1 MFEMELKDPLLLL
14 TALLALPVYRL
25 GSRDRGAATV
35 GFSNVAAAI
44 RAPRSWRVRLAFV
57 PPALVSL
64 AIVAMA
70 VALARPRV
78 PDELTR
84 VRSEGIA
91 IVMVVDRSGSMDARD
106 LVREDQSVSRLAVV
120 KERFVEFVTGGES
133 GQGRKDD
140 AIGLVAFARYADGLC
155 PLTLDHGSLLSI
167 VDDMEIATGRREDGT
182 ALGEGL
188 GLAVERLRKH
198 KARAKVAIVLTD
210 GVNNA
215 GDISPAQAAELARTN
230 DVKVYCIG
238 TGTRGMAPV
247 PAADPFTGRTYLR
260 RMPVQIDEAT
270 LKEIAHA
277 TGGTYFR
284 ATDDDSMADI
294 YHEIDQLERTE
305 ITEKRYLNYHE
316 KFLPFVAAALGLL
329 GLGCTLSGTLFRRLP

>member
-1 MFEMELKDPLLLL
+1 MFDMELKDPLLLL
-14 TALLALPVYRL
+14 TALLAIPIYRL
-25 GSRDRGAATV
+25 LLRRRGAAAV
-35 GFSNVAAAI
+35 GFSNVAAAS

-57 PPALVSL
+57 PWLLVSL
-64 AIVAMA
+64 AVVAMA

-91 IVMVVDRSGSMDARD
+91 IVMVVDRSGSMEARD
-106 LVREDQSVSRLAVV
+106 LVEDDQSVSRLAVV
-120 KERFVEFVTGGES
+120 KARFVEFVTGGES
-133 GQGRKDD
+133 GNGRGDD
-140 AIGLVAFARYADGLC
+140 AIGLVAFARWADGLC

-167 VDDMEIATGRREDGT
+167 VDDMEIVTERREDGT

-198 KARAKVAIVLTD
+198 KARSKIAILLTD

-215 GDISPAQAAELARTN
+215 GDISPIQAAELAKAN

-238 TGTRGMAPV
+238 TGTQGVAPFPV
-247 PAADPFTGRTYLR
+247 VDPFTGRTQLR
-260 RMPVQIDEAT
+260 RMRVEIDEAT
-270 LKEIAHA
+270 LKEIATM
-277 TGGTYFR
+277 TGGRYFR
-284 ATDDDSMADI
+284 ATDEKSMASI
-294 YHEIDQLERTE
+294 YGEIDQLERTE

-316 KFLPFVAAALGLL
+316 KYLPFVATALALL
-329 GLGCTLSGTLFRRLP
+329 GLGFALGGTLLRRLP